1 MNKQEFQQLVEE
13 ISSGDATEKEVALYN
28 YYYNQFQRNSDWD
41 EQALGEKSKMEKELH
56 STITRDLQGYDTPD
70 KQIRRFPYRKIAA
83 AAAIV
88 LIAAVIGILIQRQPS
103 VSDPSYADETL
114 VKQDVDPGTDK
125 AVLTLADGTVV
136 NLDDSQSGLLV
147 DQGDVQVEK
156 MEGGQIAYTADTD
169 LHGAEPVYNTIRIP
183 RGGKYQLVLADG
195 TKVWLNSSTSLQF
208 PVAFQGESRVVL
220 LEGEAYFEVTSCYNK
235 DGVTRQ
241 PFIVKTATQEI
252 KVLGTQFNVH
262 AYEEATSVKTTLIE
276 GDVKVSSTATAE
288 SKVLKPG
295 QQAQV
300 NRSGNI
306 RLTDNIDTEEIIAWK
321 NGMFYF
327 NNTELSEITGQ
338 LSRWYDVEIDIPDMP
353 RKRFNGVLPRDVKLS
368 QVLQMM
374 EKTSGL
380 KFKIEGRRISM
391 HK

>member
-252 KVLGTQFNVH
+252 KVLGT
-262 AYEEATSVKTTLIE
+262 
-276 GDVKVSSTATAE
+276 
-288 SKVLKPG
+288 
-295 QQAQV
+295 
-300 NRSGNI
+300 
-306 RLTDNIDTEEIIAWK
+306 
-321 NGMFYF
+321 
-327 NNTELSEITGQ
+327 
-338 LSRWYDVEIDIPDMP
+338 
-353 RKRFNGVLPRDVKLS
+353 
-368 QVLQMM
+368 
-374 EKTSGL
+374 
-380 KFKIEGRRISM
+380 
-391 HK
+391 